1 MEPAD
6 HISQVSQHQ
15 MFAHLTPEERERIRQ
30 LLHSVPF
37 QHFFSAAVFPLITS
51 LSQRLDSTLA
61 PDQTN
66 YVRGYKAALTN
77 LTHLVC
83 TFAGMPDPLRT
94 PLHFQDALHHVQ
106 GRQWTGPYVTQ
117 PPLQQQQEEQQ
128 QPDLPF
134 SGAEKGSYRSGRT
147 AFPA

>member
-83 TFAGMPDPLRT
+83 TFAGMPDPLRQ
-94 PLHFQDALHHVQ
+94 PLHFADV
-106 GRQWTGPYVTQ
+106 WTSPYVQ
-117 PPLQQQQEEQQ
+117 PPLQQQQQQEEQQQQ